1 MMQDPDRG
9 PIVYEQPLS
18 ERIRTFLRLEF
29 LFRRARYLLGQESPW
44 ASRLTFEVI
53 IDVMAVLSRADL
65 KKEVIKELERHSA
78 TLYALSRNPNVAQE
92 RLQEVRD
99 EIHSML
105 QALHGCETA
114 PGHELRYNE
123 LLNAVRQRSS
133 IPAGTCDFDL
143 PAFHYWLEQPGSQQ
157 RRDLNDWISTFG
169 PFESS
174 IGLCLRIVRES
185 VAGHPRGRK
194 RWFLSAQPRL
204 VHAVPDDPGRSLPE
218 VLPVPRDQR
227 RQAAFRDTI
236 PSSRRHYVA
245 TEPDRRRR
253 RIRSSLL
260 HHLSRPNGGA
270 PKLTRDGRHR
280 VRAPAPGPTTR
291 CRRPRSDTP
300 RPTQAARTTVHRDR
314 ASLPFVQFAPG
325 PDRASTL
332 PRPRLRLASRCTPAP
347 CRIPLQSRH
356 ALGRRDLR
364 RSRRR
369 TCRDRR

>member
-1 MMQDPDRG
+1 MMQDSDRG

-99 EIHSML
+99 EVHSML

-157 RRDLNDWISTFG
+157 RRDLNEWISTFG

-185 VAGHPRGRK
+185 AAATREVASGG
-194 RWFLSAQPRL
+194 FY
-204 VHAVPDDPGRSLPE
+204 
-218 VLPVPRDQR
+218 QR
-227 RQAAFRDTI
+227 NLG
-236 PSSRRHYVA
+236 SSTPCQMIRVA
-245 TEPDRRRR
+245 
-253 RIRSSLL
+253 
-260 HHLSRPNGGA
+260 LSRKFSFYPEISAGKQRFA
-270 PKLTRDGRHR
+270 IRFLR
-280 VRAPAPGPTTR
+280 PG
-291 CRRPRSDTP
+291 DT
-300 RPTQAARTTVHRDR
+300 
-314 ASLPFVQFAPG
+314 
-325 PDRASTL
+325 
-332 PRPRLRLASRCTPAP
+332 
-347 CRIPLQSRH
+347 
-356 ALGRRDLR
+356 
-364 RSRRR
+364 RSRPSQ
-369 TCRDRR
+369 TDEDVEFDLLCCII